1 MLLREEPTS
10 GSPWSKVLAPDGGSP
25 PAWLC
30 HGLVVRGK
38 PPGLR
43 PMAANLSVEPG
54 LLASF
59 GSYRNR
65 EGPKERFMLEPSLSR
80 PPLNFLSTIRFRSCL
95 TRFVYMCVGLTKH
108 TTDSCAFL
116 FEGFERSR
124 GEAKT
129 QDLLQWERVLRPEG
143 SQEKVED
150 WGHVV
155 D

>member
-1 MLLREEPTS
+1 
-10 GSPWSKVLAPDGGSP
+10 
-25 PAWLC
+25 
-30 HGLVVRGK
+30 
-38 PPGLR
+38 
-43 PMAANLSVEPG
+43 
-54 LLASF
+54 
-59 GSYRNR
+59 
-65 EGPKERFMLEPSLSR
+65 MLEPSLSR